1 LRFQKEDF
9 EVKEVVLSLEEF
21 SNLDILKVEMRKR
34 LQEIKKGKD
43 LARILQIDEIYFDLD
58 KSNIREDAAVELA
71 KVLATMK
78 AYPDIFI
85 EIGSHTDS
93 RASSAYNN
101 KLSQNRAD
109 ATRNWLINEGISAD
123 RISAKGYGETQ
134 LVNRCKDGV
143 DCTEEEHQQNRRSEF
158 IIVEMKD

>member
-1 LRFQKEDF
+1 
-9 EVKEVVLSLEEF
+9 VKEVVLSLEEF